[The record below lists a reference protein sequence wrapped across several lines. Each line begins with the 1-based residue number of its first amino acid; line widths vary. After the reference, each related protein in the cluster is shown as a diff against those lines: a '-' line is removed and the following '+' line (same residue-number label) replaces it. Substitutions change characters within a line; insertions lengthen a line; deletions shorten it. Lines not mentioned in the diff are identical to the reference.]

1 MKTKSLLAMGL
12 CAAIGIFG
20 TQSKLAAQE
29 SKDHQEHK
37 EGESKIQIPDTRDG
51 ILKEIAKHHQGLADT
66 VKAKKLSE
74 VHEHAF
80 AIRDLAK
87 ALPGKVNSDHKKW
100 RRAPSSASRNSPRI
114 WTNLETP
121 VIKRR
126 PKRTSRRWTPSSKLS
141 RNTQACNDAC
151 AATWLT
157 DSASF
162 P

>member
-20 TQSKLAAQE
+20 IQSKLAAQE

-51 ILKEIAKHHQGLADT
+51 ILKEIAKHHQELADT

-87 ALPGKVNSDHKKW
+87 ALPGKVNSDHKKMVE
-100 RRAPSSASRNSPRI
+100 SAVKRVSQLAEDLDKSGDAGDQAK
-114 WTNLETP
+114 TEANL
-121 VIKRR
+121 K
-126 PKRTSRRWTPSSKLS
+126 KM
-141 RNTQACNDAC
+141 DA
-151 AATWLT
+151 ALKTLEGH
-157 DSASF
+157 ASM
-162 P
+162 

>member
-37 EGESKIQIPDTRDG
+37 EGKPKIQIPDTRAA
-51 ILKEIAKHHQGLADT
+51 ILKGIDQHHQKLADT

-87 ALPGKVNSDHKKW
+87 ALPGKVNSDHKKIVE
-100 RRAPSSASRNSPRI
+100 SAVKRVSQLAEDLDKSGDAGDQAK
-114 WTNLETP
+114 TEANL
-121 VIKRR
+121 K
-126 PKRTSRRWTPSSKLS
+126 KM
-141 RNTQACNDAC
+141 DA
-151 AATWLT
+151 ALKALEEH
-157 DSASF
+157 ASM
-162 P
+162 

>member
-37 EGESKIQIPDTRDG
+37 EGESKMQIPDTRDG
-51 ILKEIAKHHQGLADT
+51 ILKEIDKHHQELADT
-66 VKAKKLSE
+66 VKAKKLAE

-87 ALPGKVNSDHKKW
+87 ALPGKVNSDHKKMVESAVK
-100 RRAPSSASRNSPRI
+100 RVSQLAEDLDKSGDAGDQAKTEANLKKMDAVLKALEEHSSM
-114 WTNLETP
+114 
-121 VIKRR
+121 
-126 PKRTSRRWTPSSKLS
+126 
-141 RNTQACNDAC
+141 
-151 AATWLT
+151 
-157 DSASF
+157 
-162 P
+162 